1 MGNSRRPSSRPA
13 SLNRKFLRSFHNR
26 RAEKARLFLW
36 NIIMTAEE
44 SRPGKEPWHLDKR
57 VNISVIAGLVLQAII
72 FGVAWGNVENRVT
85 QLEADR
91 ARFNTIP
98 ERLAG
103 IEATLLAIKERLDRS
118 ERQ

>member
-1 MGNSRRPSSRPA
+1 
-13 SLNRKFLRSFHNR
+13 
-26 RAEKARLFLW
+26 
-36 NIIMTAEE
+36 MTDH
-44 SRPGKEPWHLDKR
+44 SPPPGKEPWHLDKR

-91 ARFNTIP
+91 QRFNSIP

-103 IEATLLAIKERLDRS
+103 IEATLLAIKERLDRGD
-118 ERQ
+118 RR